1 MRTSALAILF
11 RDDKF
16 NIALI
21 GFVLSHGF
29 DFIFNYLLSG
39 KSKQKALDAV
49 TLFFDSR
56 IIVIHVSIVIGAFAC
71 NWFRG
76 YNIGEHSAGAYA
88 TLTIFLI
95 VKTLNDVFHAMTDA
109 RPIMVRSV

>member
-71 NWFRG
+71 NWFGG
-76 YNIGEHSAGAYA
+76 YIIGEHTAGAYA
-88 TLTIFLI
+88 TLTIF
-95 VKTLNDVFHAMTDA
+95 
-109 RPIMVRSV
+109 